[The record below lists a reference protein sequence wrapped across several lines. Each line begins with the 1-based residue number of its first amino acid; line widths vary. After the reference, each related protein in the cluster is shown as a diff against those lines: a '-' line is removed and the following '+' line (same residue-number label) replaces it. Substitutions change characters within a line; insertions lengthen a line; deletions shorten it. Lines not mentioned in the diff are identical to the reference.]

1 MINKYAL
8 TTFVSELSN
17 SVPMERIL
25 LDEPMSEHTTF
36 AVGGPADVLILPESV
51 KEMSLAIRAARR
63 LELPVTCPRRRL
75 QRPRPRWRHPGRR
88 HPAEYDD

>member
-8 TTFVSELSN
+8 TTFVSELSI

-36 AVGGPADVLILPESV
+36 AVGGPADVLILPDRKSV
-51 KEMSLAIRAARR
+51 
-63 LELPVTCPRRRL
+63 V
-75 QRPRPRWRHPGRR
+75 
-88 HPAEYDD
+88 